1 MCQGYWLEVGN
12 LQKVPSKKQ
21 KVFRQSFQKKL
32 KDDKADTIQRDLMQ
46 PAIGTLNQ
54 NIFYRF
60 IS

>member
-12 LQKVPSKKQ
+12 LQKVSSKKQ
-21 KVFRQSFQKKL
+21 KVFLDNHFKKIE
-32 KDDKADTIQRDLMQ
+32 DDNADTIQRDLMQ